1 MSEQKF
7 KVALVDCNNFYA
19 SCERVFNP
27 RLENRPVI
35 ILSNND
41 GCAVARSNEAKA
53 LGIPMGAPFHKIR
66 NVVQKHD
73 VQVFSSNYELYGDLS
88 ARVMR
93 TLEEMAF
100 DVEIYSIDEAF
111 LNFSGFSL
119 LGLEEHC
126 HKIKKTVR
134 RNTGIP
140 VSIGIGPSKTLA
152 KIANRLAK
160 KNPRTRGVLDI
171 SEPRFNKKA
180 LEMLRAG
187 DVWGVGSRWARK
199 LEDYGIYTAAQL
211 RDADIRWIEK
221 KFNVVMG
228 RTVLELRGI
237 PSIGFAEPPKSSQS
251 ITSSR
256 SFGKKVTAISQLK
269 EAVASYTAKAAEKLR
284 ARGLL
289 TNVISVFITTS
300 RFSPAD
306 SQYQNSAS
314 ITLPE
319 ATSDSTML
327 IHYAFIILDTIYR
340 EGYRYH
346 KAGIMLLDVV
356 PIRGHQPSLFGDSKK
371 QAKNSRLMKTIDLL
385 NKKMGSNTVRF
396 GAQGIKHE
404 WRMRRE
410 RKSAAYTTCW
420 KEIPVIQAV

>member
-1 MSEQKF
+1 M
-7 KVALVDCNNFYA
+7 
-19 SCERVFNP
+19 
-27 RLENRPVI
+27 
-35 ILSNND
+35 
-41 GCAVARSNEAKA
+41 
-53 LGIPMGAPFHKIR
+53 
-66 NVVQKHD
+66 
-73 VQVFSSNYELYGDLS
+73 
-88 ARVMR
+88 
-93 TLEEMAF
+93 
-100 DVEIYSIDEAF
+100 
-111 LNFSGFSL
+111 
-119 LGLEEHC
+119 
-126 HKIKKTVR
+126 
-134 RNTGIP
+134 
-140 VSIGIGPSKTLA
+140 A

-160 KNPRTRGVLDI
+160 KNPRTKGVLDI
-171 SEPRFNKKA
+171 SEPRFTKKA
-180 LEMLRAG
+180 LDMLGVG

-199 LEDYGIYTAAQL
+199 LEDYGIKNAAQL
-211 RDADIRWIEK
+211 RDAELRWIEK
-221 KFNVVMG
+221 KFNVVLG

-237 PSIGFAEPPKSSQS
+237 PSIGFNDLPKSSQS

-256 SFGKKVTAISQLK
+256 SFGKKVTNISQLK

-319 ATSDSTML
+319 ATSDSAML
-327 IHYAFIILDTIYR
+327 IHYGFIILDSIYR
-340 EGYRYH
+340 DGYRYH
-346 KAGIMLLDVV
+346 KAGIMLLDIV
-356 PIRGHQPSLFGDSKK
+356 PVRGSQQSLFSDITKR
-371 QAKNSRLMKTIDLL
+371 AKNNKLMEAVDML

>member
-1 MSEQKF
+1 MF

-27 RLENRPVI
+27 RLENRPII

-66 NVVQKHD
+66 DIVQKHD

-88 ARVMR
+88 SRVMR
-93 TLEEMAF
+93 TLEDMAF
-100 DVEIYSIDEAF
+100 DIEIYSIDEAF

-119 LGLEEHC
+119 LNLDAHC
-126 HKIKKTVR
+126 HKIKKTVV

-160 KNPRTRGVLDI
+160 KNPRTKGVLDI
-171 SEPRFNKKA
+171 SEPRLTKKA
-180 LEMLRAG
+180 LDILRVG

-199 LEDYGIYTAAQL
+199 LEDYGVKNAAQL
-211 RDADIRWIEK
+211 RDADLRWIER
-221 KFNVVMG
+221 KFNVVLG

-237 PSIGFAEPPKSSQS
+237 PSIGFDESPKSNQS

-284 ARGLL
+284 AKGLL

-319 ATSDSTML
+319 ATSDSAML
-327 IHYAFIILDTIYR
+327 IHYGFIILDSIYR
-340 EGYRYH
+340 DGYRYH
-346 KAGIMLLDVV
+346 KAGVMLLDIV
-356 PIRGHQPSLFGDSKK
+356 PIRGYQQSLFSDS
-371 QAKNSRLMKTIDLL
+371 AKRAKSNKLMETVDLL

-396 GAQGIKHE
+396 GAQGIQHE

-410 RKSAAYTTCW
+410 RKSSAYTTCW
-420 KEIPVIQAV
+420 KEIPVIQAI